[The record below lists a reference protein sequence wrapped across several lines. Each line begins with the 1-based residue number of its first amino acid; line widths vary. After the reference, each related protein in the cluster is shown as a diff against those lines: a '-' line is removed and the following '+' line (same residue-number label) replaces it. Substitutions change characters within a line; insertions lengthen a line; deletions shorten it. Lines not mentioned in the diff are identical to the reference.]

1 MKYLIVY
8 SAGKFIAN
16 RIVKEESI
24 QEAIQRHEDEYG
36 LDNNPIINVFEL
48 TDDFTTEIYDDE
60 E

>member
-24 QEAIQRHEDEYG
+24 QGAIQRHEDEYG